1 MQSYGIVVE
10 GDYDGGVFVEI
21 IKKICPEAD
30 DTRVLQ
36 AGGSAQV
43 MKKFPG
49 LLRGLEHVTRQ
60 GGPVE
65 KALVIRDADC
75 KDPAEIEAKMQK
87 SAEGRRFSFPAG
99 VSFHVVKQE
108 METWLLADADAINRV
123 AESRCKRP
131 IARVLDRLEELQD
144 AKGKLMATLS
154 QSGLNYTAA
163 VCREIAKEIDLA
175 KLRTRC
181 PSFQAFE
188 QKVLDP

>member
-1 MQSYGIVVE
+1 MHSYGVVVE
-10 GDYDGGVFVEI
+10 GDYDGSVFEEI
-21 IKKICPEAD
+21 IRKICPDAH
-30 DTRVLQ
+30 DTKVLI

-43 MKKFPG
+43 MKKFLG
-49 LLRGLEHVTRQ
+49 LLRGLEHVSSQ

-75 KDPAEIEAKMQK
+75 KDPAVIEAEMKR
-87 SAEGRRFSFPAG
+87 SAEARTFSFPAG

-108 METWLLADADAINRV
+108 METWLLADPEAINSV
-123 AESRCKRP
+123 AASRCKRSP
-131 IARVLDRLEELQD
+131 ARVPDPLEEIQD
-144 AKGKLMATLS
+144 PKGKLMAVLS

-163 VCREIAKEIDLA
+163 VCREIAKEIDLR
-175 KLRTRC
+175 KLRIRC